1 MSPGE
6 TIGIKPKGNKLMTN
20 RYIIFSLIVSTAFG
34 YKPSSGETPYSA
46 PVNASVQK
54 IECGTE
60 SSPFNTQS
68 PQPFQPSDLSRTDRD
83 VDIPINYHVI
93 YVAGDSIFINVTVD
107 NQPYEHC
114 SWDIRDYYNNTF
126 LLYPG
131 FGFDY
136 PGHSYSLG
144 GVLPP
149 GNFSLF
155 LYDEFGSG
163 GISATVTTSDGT
175 VLASVN
181 QGQWGTYTFLDFTAP
196 EGNYV
201 DGLVSD
207 EIIYEQTEVLNDHY
221 NDLGYYFTVGSIDSA
236 MNAGWYYATD
246 SHKFETGQWSN
257 DDQYLAMAQ
266 VMTVDVP
273 TSVNFFWT
281 GATLT
286 SGLGVYPWSFDEY
299 DSRHGLFCANYTF
312 PGSDGTFSEGITGV
326 HEVGHYFGLHH
337 TFENGC
343 SNPGD
348 EVDDTP
354 YQNEPNFGCPSS
366 NYSCGSYDDIGN
378 FMDYMDDD
386 CLDHFTDGQV
396 DRIEWALATYR
407 PTLIEGTGY
416 EGPVWYVSATGS
428 DSTGDGSAENPF
440 ASIQFGLDSASE
452 SDTVSVSN
460 GMYLENIIWPA
471 TNGIQLIGSGE
482 ENCVIDGDSTG
493 RVITFHDSS
502 NVNIDTTTHITG
514 FTIQNGVSD
523 LENITEKP
531 GAGIYCVNASPM
543 LTDCTIKENYAY
555 GDGGGIALLDS
566 SDMIIANIKFQDNMA
581 RGWRTPGQWPRYRGK
596 GGGIFIVN
604 SDPVLTNV
612 EITDNYAGEYGGGVY
627 LLYSSA
633 SFTNFTISGNIGS
646 GSLQKGGGVSCE
658 STPNATFTEGIIVD
672 NVGPYLGGGIAV
684 SPAMYD
690 SSSFH
695 VELTNVLIQNN
706 TSRQWGGGIY
716 GSNISLSGCTIK
728 ENTATYNGGGIYN
741 EDFFSDGEISFS
753 PTNRCNIYSNTVE
766 DSSEVGNDIAINV
779 DYYGIPQSFM
789 EVILDT
795 FTVLNP
801 TDYYAT
807 PIDSFS
813 FDILNG
819 LETVAIDNE
828 ILPLEFALHPPYPNP
843 FNPITTIRF
852 DISVGEAIM
861 HPLQLTVYDITGRVV
876 DVLVNGKIESGQHEI
891 QWNASRFSSGIYFVE
906 LVTGEKRDV
915 QKLILL
921 K

>member
-1 MSPGE
+1 
-6 TIGIKPKGNKLMTN
+6 
-20 RYIIFSLIVSTAFG
+20 
-34 YKPSSGETPYSA
+34 
-46 PVNASVQK
+46 
-54 IECGTE
+54 
-60 SSPFNTQS
+60 
-68 PQPFQPSDLSRTDRD
+68 
-83 VDIPINYHVI
+83 
-93 YVAGDSIFINVTVD
+93 
-107 NQPYEHC
+107 
-114 SWDIRDYYNNTF
+114 
-126 LLYPG
+126 
-131 FGFDY
+131 
-136 PGHSYSLG
+136 
-144 GVLPP
+144 
-149 GNFSLF
+149 
-155 LYDEFGSG
+155 
-163 GISATVTTSDGT
+163 
-175 VLASVN
+175 
-181 QGQWGTYTFLDFTAP
+181 
-196 EGNYV
+196 
-201 DGLVSD
+201 
-207 EIIYEQTEVLNDHY
+207 
-221 NDLGYYFTVGSIDSA
+221 
-236 MNAGWYYATD
+236 
-246 SHKFETGQWSN
+246 
-257 DDQYLAMAQ
+257 
-266 VMTVDVP
+266 
-273 TSVNFFWT
+273 
-281 GATLT
+281 
-286 SGLGVYPWSFDEY
+286 
-299 DSRHGLFCANYTF
+299 
-312 PGSDGTFSEGITGV
+312 
-326 HEVGHYFGLHH
+326 
-337 TFENGC
+337 
-343 SNPGD
+343 
-348 EVDDTP
+348 
-354 YQNEPNFGCPSS
+354 
-366 NYSCGSYDDIGN
+366 
-378 FMDYMDDD
+378 
-386 CLDHFTDGQV
+386 V
-396 DRIEWALATYR
+396 DRIEWALETYR
-407 PTLIEGTGY
+407 PSLIEGTGY
-416 EGPVWYVSATGS
+416 EGPVWHIATTGS
-428 DSTGDGSAENPF
+428 DSTGDGSEENPF

-852 DISVGEAIM
+852 DISVGEAIV

-891 QWNASRFSSGIYFVE
+891 QWNASQYSSGLYFVE
-906 LVTGEKRDV
+906 LVAGKKRDV